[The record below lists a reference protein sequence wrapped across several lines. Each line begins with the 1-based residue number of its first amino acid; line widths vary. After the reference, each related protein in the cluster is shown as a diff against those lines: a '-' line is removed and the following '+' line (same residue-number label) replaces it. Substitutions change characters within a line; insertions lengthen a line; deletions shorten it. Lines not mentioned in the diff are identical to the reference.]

1 MWEVLVGIEQLEVR
15 DIAIPTIYGT
25 ASPNK
30 LITKYKMSVV
40 LNLRNSTL
48 DRFLFQSIFPVSG
61 LKTLRI
67 T

>member
-15 DIAIPTIYGT
+15 DIAIPMIYRT